1 MDIQADMKL
10 IFKHVELLLQ
20 SAARVA
26 IALVIIPFIA
36 VSTPA
41 TLPPEAQALS
51 HLSRIASALAL
62 RTSTETAV
70 SQPRLT
76 EQKPGQ
82 IFDTKMPPVWVVNI
96 PDGEKNSGYIMWA
109 SAENST
115 LLEFA
120 IEGNHVP
127 PSQHGA
133 VLSEPPALQQFPVLG
148 TDAKP
153 VASGC
158 VPTSGAS
165 LIGYWAAHGFPQ
177 WVQGLPMNPAEA
189 LQRCAKRLRGKIR
202 MQEFPDTCG
211 YTEEGMPLSGA
222 LPQELAWA
230 IERDAREHEVTVTT
244 TFDRFTFE
252 KLKNEI
258 GALRPVLLSCTVRLP
273 HKPFL
278 SWGHEVL
285 GVGWLELEDS
295 NFVGIK
301 DNFYPTA
308 SEGTIRWIRE
318 DAFESL
324 IAVHPKHVG
333 KQTPPDR

>member
-1 MDIQADMKL
+1 MTVGAGVKL
-10 IFKHVELLLQ
+10 LFKHDEPLMQ
-20 SAARVA
+20 SATR
-26 IALVIIPFIA
+26 ILITLVLSLFA
-36 VSTPA
+36 TFSAPA
-41 TLPPEAQALS
+41 APPPEAQAQS
-51 HLSRIASALAL
+51 HLSRIATALASQ
-62 RTSTETAV
+62 TSAETGV
-70 SQPRLT
+70 SQPRLAA
-76 EQKPGQ
+76 QKPGQ
-82 IFDTKMPPVWVVNI
+82 IFDTKMPPAWVVSI
-96 PDGEKNSGYIMWA
+96 PDGDKNSGYIMWE
-109 SAENST
+109 SAENAA

-120 IEGNHVP
+120 LEGNHVP
-127 PSQHGA
+127 PPLHGA
-133 VLSEPPALQQFPVLG
+133 VLSGSPALQQFPVLG
-148 TDAKP
+148 KDAKP

-177 WVQGLPMNPAEA
+177 WMQSLPVNSAKA
-189 LQRCAKRLRGKIR
+189 LQECTQRLREKIR

-230 IERDAREHEVTVTT
+230 IERDAREHEVPVST
-244 TFDRFTFE
+244 TFGRFTFQ

-258 GALRPVLLSCTVRLP
+258 GSARPVLLSCTVRLP
-273 HKPFL
+273 HKPSL

-308 SEGTIRWIRE
+308 SEETIRWIRE

-324 IAVHPKHVG
+324 IAVHPKPREKEKPG
-333 KQTPPDR
+333 NR